1 MAARANKIRHDE
13 ETRRRIKTMVIVQ
26 RLMKHIESDEPLMD
40 ASQVS
45 AAKALLNKCL
55 PDLRAIEIT
64 GEDGGPIE
72 TITKVELI
80 AKAHDNSSD

>member
-13 ETRRRIKTMVIVQ
+13 QTRKRIQIMVIVK
-26 RLMKHIESDEPLMD
+26 RLMDHIESDEPLMD

-55 PDLRAIEIT
+55 PDLRAVEVT
-64 GEDGGPIE
+64 GENGGPVQVQ
-72 TITKVELI
+72 KVERVVI
-80 AKAHDNSSD
+80 DAADTNS